1 MGNRQRDL
9 RYPVCPVCGQECEKV
24 YRDVR
29 TLEILG
35 CDVCVEEKDACGQS
49 DCFPDD
55 E

>member
-1 MGNRQRDL
+1 MGDQDRSL
-9 RYPVCPVCGQECEKV
+9 RFPVCPVCGQECETV

-29 TLEILG
+29 TLEIFG
-35 CDVCVEEKDACGQS
+35 CDVCVEEKDAWEQD